1 MAKATIEINDNFN
14 FRFSKKTV
22 GSSDSIRQ
30 IPLFVKQ
37 YFEEN
42 ISKRFQ
48 LKNDLF
54 YDKYKASWTPRYG
67 YEKYI
72 PNPEIDPLFLI
83 EIELNYSGAKLG
95 GILYRPDFTKDSKI
109 DIRLLD
115 IMVSDDQYWYFNFQI
130 DGLLFWDYK
139 LSHLKHHKE
148 HVERHG
154 TPWDEVSKSVRL
166 NFRDNYEVT
175 NSFKY
180 DNKGELPNQPVKII
194 NQKKQGFPEEKT
206 NLGFILD
213 ILPNVFSVIEN
224 DELKNG
230 IKKIHMKCKYLNF

>member
-42 ISKRFQ
+42 ISTRFQ

-54 YDKYKASWTPRYG
+54 YDKYKASWTPR

-130 DGLLFWDYK
+130 DCLLFWDYK

-148 HVERHG
+148 HSE
-154 TPWDEVSKSVRL
+154 
-166 NFRDNYEVT
+166 F
-175 NSFKY
+175 
-180 DNKGELPNQPVKII
+180 
-194 NQKKQGFPEEKT
+194 
-206 NLGFILD
+206 
-213 ILPNVFSVIEN
+213 
-224 DELKNG
+224 
-230 IKKIHMKCKYLNF
+230 